1 MLEKFNFSD
10 SFFTYV
16 IHFLGQSYFLSTS
29 NFLLPRNNFQLFQL
43 STYINNKNH
52 LSVLLR
58 P

>member
-29 NFLLPRNNFQLFQL
+29 QL
-43 STYINNKNH
+43 SFATEQ
-52 LSVLLR
+52 LSAISTFNVY
-58 P
+58 